1 MGTKRPTDT
10 VGEQTES
17 EGREHDNK
25 QSCEA
30 GFHPQDEKRAAGH
43 LKFAV
48 LGAGSWGTALAMQLS
63 RNDETVLWGRNKEG
77 MLAMQESRS
86 NEQYLPGIKFPEKLL
101 IATDLAAAINQSD
114 AVLVVCPSH
123 AFGDIL
129 KQIKPLL
136 GHRPLAWASK
146 GFEPGTGRFLHE
158 VAEEIIGDDVP
169 MALVTGPSFAK
180 DVAMNKPTLVA
191 VAANSNHQDFAM
203 QVSKAL
209 HTDNFRAYISEDVIG
224 AELGGAVKNVLAL
237 ATGIADGMQLGDNTR
252 AALVTRGMAEMMR
265 LGEALGCKPETLMGL
280 SGLGDLV
287 LTSTGDLSR
296 NRRMGL
302 ALGRGESIQEAK
314 KTIGQVVEGIG
325 TTDEV
330 MRLAEK
336 YKVDMPITEHVW
348 KVVHGEM
355 TIIEALSALMGR
367 EIRPEFSN

>member
-1 MGTKRPTDT
+1 MAGKLPT
-10 VGEQTES
+10 
-17 EGREHDNK
+17 
-25 QSCEA
+25 
-30 GFHPQDEKRAAGH
+30 
-43 LKFAV
+43 FAV

-63 RNDETVLWGRNKEG
+63 RNQKTVLWGRNIAG
-77 MLAMQESRS
+77 MEAMQKSRS
-86 NEQYLPGIKFPEKLL
+86 NEKYLPGIQFPEKL
-101 IATDLAAAINQSD
+101 IIKSDLNEAVTECD

-129 KQIKPLL
+129 EQIKPIL

-158 VAEEIIGDDVP
+158 VAEDIIGDAVP

-180 DVAMNKPTLVA
+180 DVALDKPTLVA
-191 VAANSNHQDFAM
+191 VASKHEDFAM

-209 HTDNFRAYISEDVIG
+209 QTHNFRAYISTDVIG

-265 LGEALGCKPETLMGL
+265 LGDALGCRPETLMGL

-302 ALGRGESIQEAK
+302 ALGRGESIEEAK
-314 KTIGQVVEGIG
+314 ANIGQVVEGIG

-330 MRLAEK
+330 MRLSHK
-336 YKVDMPITEHVW
+336 YEVDMPITEHVW
-348 KVVHGEM
+348 KVVHGQM
-355 TIIEALSALMGR
+355 SITEALSSLMDR
-367 EIRPEFSN
+367 EVRSEFS

>member
-1 MGTKRPTDT
+1 M
-10 VGEQTES
+10 
-17 EGREHDNK
+17 
-25 QSCEA
+25 
-30 GFHPQDEKRAAGH
+30 
-43 LKFAV
+43 KFSV

-63 RNDETVLWGRNKEG
+63 RNHQTVLWGRNQADME
-77 MLAMQESRS
+77 AMQKSRS
-86 NEQYLPGIKFPEKLL
+86 NERYLPGIKFPEKL
-101 IATDLAAAINQSD
+101 IIKSDLADAIKESE

-129 KQIKPLL
+129 EQIKPLL

-146 GFEPGTGRFLHE
+146 GFEPGTGRFLHQ
-158 VAEEIIGDDVP
+158 VAEEIIGDAVP

-180 DVAMNKPTLVA
+180 DVAMDKPTLVA
-191 VAANSNHQDFAM
+191 VASKHESFAM

-209 HTDNFRAYISEDVIG
+209 QTNNFRAYVSTDLIG

-237 ATGIADGMQLGDNTR
+237 ATGIADGMKLGDNTR

-265 LGEALGCKPETLMGL
+265 LGEALGCRPETLMGL

-302 ALGRGESIQEAK
+302 ALGRGQSIEEAK
-314 KTIGQVVEGIG
+314 ENIGQVVEGIG

-330 MRLAEK
+330 MRLAQK
-336 YKVDMPITEHVW
+336 YDVDMPITEHVW
-348 KVVHGEM
+348 KVVHDQM
-355 TIIEALSALMGR
+355 SITEALSSLMDR
-367 EIRPEFSN
+367 EVRPEFS

>member
-1 MGTKRPTDT
+1 M
-10 VGEQTES
+10 
-17 EGREHDNK
+17 
-25 QSCEA
+25 
-30 GFHPQDEKRAAGH
+30 
-43 LKFAV
+43 KFAV

-63 RNDETVLWGRNKEG
+63 RNDATVLWGRNKAG
-77 MLAMQESRS
+77 MEAMQKNRS
-86 NEQYLPGIKFPEKLL
+86 NEQYLPGIKFPEKL
-101 IATDLAAAINQSD
+101 IIDADLVHAIEQSE

-129 KQIKPLL
+129 QQVKPLL

-158 VAEEIIGDDVP
+158 VADEILGDAVP

-191 VAANSNHQDFAM
+191 VASANKHKEFAK
-203 QVSKAL
+203 QVSLAL
-209 HTDNFRAYISEDVIG
+209 RTDNFKAYLSEDLMG

-237 ATGIADGMQLGDNTR
+237 ATGIADGMELGDNTR
-252 AALVTRGMAEMMR
+252 AALMTRGMAEMMR
-265 LGEALGCKPETLMGL
+265 LGDALGCKPETLMGL

-302 ALGRGESIQEAK
+302 ALGRGQTIDEAK
-314 KTIGQVVEGIG
+314 QTIGQVVEGIG

-330 MRLAEK
+330 MRLAQK
-336 YKVDMPITEHVW
+336 YKVEMPITEHVW
-348 KVVHGEM
+348 KVVHGEL
-355 TIIEALSALMGR
+355 TTVEALSDLMGR
-367 EIRPEFSN
+367 DLKPEFG

>member
-1 MGTKRPTDT
+1 M
-10 VGEQTES
+10 
-17 EGREHDNK
+17 
-25 QSCEA
+25 
-30 GFHPQDEKRAAGH
+30 
-43 LKFAV
+43 KFAV
-48 LGAGSWGTALAMQLS
+48 LGAGSWGTALAMQLA
-63 RNDETVLWGRNKEG
+63 RNEATVLWGRNQAG
-77 MLAMQESRS
+77 MEAMQQSRS
-86 NEQYLPGIKFPEKLL
+86 NEQYLPGIVFPDKLI
-101 IATDLAAAINQSD
+101 IATDLADAVAQSD

-123 AFGDIL
+123 AFGEML
-129 KQIKPLL
+129 QQVKPLL
-136 GHRPLAWASK
+136 GDRPLAWASK

-158 VAEEIIGDDVP
+158 VADEILGQQVP

-191 VAANSNHQDFAM
+191 VASKHKEFAK
-203 QVSKAL
+203 QVSWAL
-209 HTDNFRAYISEDVIG
+209 RSDNFRAYISEDVIG

-237 ATGIADGMQLGDNTR
+237 ATGIADGMELGDNTR
-252 AALVTRGMAEMMR
+252 AALMTRGMAEMMR
-265 LGEALGCKPETLMGL
+265 LGDALGCKAETLMGL

-302 ALGRGESIQEAK
+302 ALGRGETIEAAQ

-336 YKVDMPITEHVW
+336 HQVDMPITEHVW

-355 TIIEALSALMGR
+355 TPIEALSALMGR
-367 EIRPEFSN
+367 DLRPEFD

>member
-1 MGTKRPTDT
+1 MQVP
-10 VGEQTES
+10 GERRWRCNCRVTMKPFS
-17 EGREHDNK
+17 G
-25 QSCEA
+25 
-30 GFHPQDEKRAAGH
+30 
-43 LKFAV
+43 
-48 LGAGSWGTALAMQLS
+48 GAGMEAMQKTS
-63 RNDETVLWGRNKEG
+63 
-77 MLAMQESRS
+77 S
-86 NEQYLPGIKFPEKLL
+86 NEQYLPGIQFPEKL
-101 IATDLAAAINQSD
+101 IIETDLSVAIEQSD

-123 AFGDIL
+123 AFGAIL
-129 KQIKPLL
+129 QQIKPLL
-136 GHRPLAWASK
+136 ADRPLAWASK

-158 VAEEIIGDDVP
+158 VAEEIIGDTAP

-180 DVAMNKPTLVA
+180 DVANNKPTLVT
-191 VAANSNHQDFAM
+191 VASHSDNQDFAM

-209 HTDNFRAYISEDVIG
+209 HTDNFRAYLSKDVIG

-265 LGEALGCKPETLMGL
+265 LGEALGCRPETLMGL

-302 ALGRGESIQEAK
+302 ALGRGESIESAQQ
-314 KTIGQVVEGIG
+314 TIGQVVEGLG

-330 MRLAEK
+330 MRLARK
-336 YKVDMPITEHVW
+336 HGIDMPITEHVW

-355 TIIEALSALMGR
+355 TTIEALSALMDR
-367 EIRPEFSN
+367 DIRPEFSEE

>member
-1 MGTKRPTDT
+1 M
-10 VGEQTES
+10 
-17 EGREHDNK
+17 
-25 QSCEA
+25 
-30 GFHPQDEKRAAGH
+30 
-43 LKFAV
+43 KFAV

-63 RNDETVLWGRNKEG
+63 RNHETVLWGRNQAG
-77 MLAMQESRS
+77 MEAMQQSRT
-86 NEQYLPGIKFPEKLL
+86 NEQYLPGIVFPEKL
-101 IATDLAAAINQSD
+101 IIETDLNAAIAQSE

-129 KQIKPLL
+129 VQIKPLL
-136 GHRPLAWASK
+136 GARPLAWASK

-158 VAEEIIGDDVP
+158 VAEEIIGDAVP

-191 VAANSNHQDFAM
+191 VASQHEDFAM
-203 QVSKAL
+203 EVSKAL
-209 HTDNFRAYISEDVIG
+209 KTNNFRAYISTDVIG

-237 ATGIADGMQLGDNTR
+237 ATGIADGMELGDNTR
-252 AALVTRGMAEMMR
+252 AALMTRGMAEMMR
-265 LGEALGCKPETLMGL
+265 LGEALGCRPETLMGL

-302 ALGRGESIQEAK
+302 ALGRGESIAEAQA
-314 KTIGQVVEGIG
+314 TIGQVVEGIG

-330 MRLAEK
+330 MRLAQK
-336 YKVDMPITEHVW
+336 HGVDMPITEHVW

-355 TIIEALSALMGR
+355 TTVEALSALMDR
-367 EIRPEFSN
+367 KVRPEFS